1 MNQDKRFQLLP
12 FLALCLIFIGTPW
25 LYAQNAKT
33 NFQFTILKSTCEPQT
48 EVLLK
53 INGRS
58 NEYRTDKEGVIVFDF
73 DASSSYTYTASLYF
87 LSDLQ
92 KSVLSF
98 PLEKEK
104 NIRTFYLDSPED
116 IAVFKQQNQ
125 TFSIEGFVK
134 DEKDNPITGA
144 IISIQGT
151 GRKTVSDEIGLFQI
165 EADYNH
171 PIAIRAEGMENRLLN
186 ITPFLKETNDPYTVY
201 MKEKSAGRVYSVVS
215 QMPEFPRGGM
225 KAFVNY
231 LKRNLV
237 YPPQALRDSIEGVVA
252 VQFVVETNGEITS
265 PVIVRHLE
273 ASMDTAALTA
283 IRNMP
288 RWIPGK
294 ENGRAVR
301 CKYSVPV
308 QFKIPRKAPE
318 PKETPRPQ
326 KDTLNHTVLPQPPVL
341 LQDSLKKDSLLHL
354 QTDSILPPA
363 LLQKTANDSLIVT
376 PADTLQKDSTQI
388 QAPVEQPA
396 TQAPKKRNF
405 LVRFFRWLFGI
416 KDKEPVAPAEN
427 AATVPA
433 EN

>member
-1 MNQDKRFQLLP
+1 
-12 FLALCLIFIGTPW
+12 
-25 LYAQNAKT
+25 
-33 NFQFTILKSTCEPQT
+33 
-48 EVLLK
+48 
-53 INGRS
+53 
-58 NEYRTDKEGVIVFDF
+58 
-73 DASSSYTYTASLYF
+73 
-87 LSDLQ
+87 
-92 KSVLSF
+92 
-98 PLEKEK
+98 
-104 NIRTFYLDSPED
+104 
-116 IAVFKQQNQ
+116 
-125 TFSIEGFVK
+125 
-134 DEKDNPITGA
+134 
-144 IISIQGT
+144 
-151 GRKTVSDEIGLFQI
+151 
-165 EADYNH
+165 
-171 PIAIRAEGMENRLLN
+171 
-186 ITPFLKETNDPYTVY
+186 

-326 KDTLNHTVLPQPPVL
+326 RYFEPYG
-341 LQDSLKKDSLLHL
+341 
-354 QTDSILPPA
+354 I
-363 LLQKTANDSLIVT
+363 TATSGT
-376 PADTLQKDSTQI
+376 SPGFAEERFA
-388 QAPVEQPA
+388 APSPDRQHPSA
-396 TQAPKKRNF
+396 CPSS
-405 LVRFFRWLFGI
+405 
-416 KDKEPVAPAEN
+416 EN
-427 AATVPA
+427 GQ
-433 EN
+433 